1 MKKVLV
7 DTSIWIE
14 YFKSTK
20 KHNALDTLITENQL
34 CINNLILTEL
44 LPFLH
49 LKKEY
54 ELIESLIS
62 IEIIK
67 INIDWDL
74 IQQMQIKNLRNGI
87 NKVGIPDLIILQN
100 VIDNDLILYSIDK
113 HFRLMNEIYNFQIFN
128 IDKKST

>member
-1 MKKVLV
+1 MNKVLV

-14 YFKSTK
+14 YFKFTK

-34 CINNLILTEL
+34 CINSLILTEL
-44 LPFLH
+44 VPFLH

-54 ELIESLIS
+54 ELIESLKS

-67 INIDWDL
+67 ININWDL
-74 IQQMQIKNLRNGI
+74 LQHMQIQNLRNGI

-100 VIDNDLILYSIDK
+100 VIDNDLILYSNDK
-113 HFRLMNEIYNFQIFN
+113 HFRLMNEIYDFQIFN
-128 IDKKST
+128 IDKKSI

>member
-1 MKKVLV
+1 MNKVLV

-20 KHNALDTLITENQL
+20 KHTALDTLITENQI
-34 CINNLILTEL
+34 CINYLILTEL

-54 ELIESLIS
+54 ELIESLKS
-62 IEIIK
+62 IEIIN
-67 INIDWDL
+67 ININWDL
-74 IQQMQIKNLRNGI
+74 IQQMQIQNLRNGI

-100 VIDNDLILYSIDK
+100 VIDNDLILYSMDK
-113 HFRLMNEIYNFQIFN
+113 HFKLMNEIFDFQIFD